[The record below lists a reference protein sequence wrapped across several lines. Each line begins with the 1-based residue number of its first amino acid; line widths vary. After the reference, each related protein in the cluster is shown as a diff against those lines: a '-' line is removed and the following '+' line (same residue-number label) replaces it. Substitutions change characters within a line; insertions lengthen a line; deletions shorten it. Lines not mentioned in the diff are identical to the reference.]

1 MLDVAVVYNR
11 YKFLGFEFLTWLW
24 YSIEENR
31 EVLSAVDSELTLL
44 QIGNR
49 LVLENR
55 VQDALESITIKGD
68 DAGLEEG
75 MISLRKGAVVTE
87 MNLICKYGDQEWR
100 LTVKGESFDIAG
112 LKTPE
117 SGPVETSEDLEG
129 RLLEKIFLNEKPIQ
143 LMDTLF
149 IHFIR
154 LRISNDWNEHV
165 VPLIRKWLHGK
176 ES

>member
-1 MLDVAVVYNR
+1 MLDVAVAYNR

-31 EVLSAVDSELTLL
+31 EGFTSIDSELTVLE
-44 QIGNR
+44 IGNR

-55 VQDALESITIKGD
+55 VQDAVESITIKGD

-75 MISLRKGAVVTE
+75 MIALRKGAVVTE

-100 LTVKGESFDIAG
+100 MTLKGESFDIAG
-112 LKTPE
+112 LKTPD

-129 RLLEKIFLNEKPIQ
+129 RFLEKVYMDEKAIQ
-143 LMDTLF
+143 LMDNLYRYF
-149 IHFIR
+149 LR
-154 LRISNDWNEHV
+154 LRISNEWNENE
-165 VPLIRKWLHGK
+165 VPRLRKWLHGK

>member
-1 MLDVAVVYNR
+1 MLDVAVAYNR

-24 YSIEENR
+24 YSIEEDR
-31 EVLSAVDSELTLL
+31 AVFRVVDPELTVLE
-44 QIGNR
+44 IGNR

-55 VQDALESITIKGD
+55 IQDALESITIKGD

-75 MISLRKGAVVTE
+75 LISLRKGAVVTE

-100 LTVKGESFDIAG
+100 LTIKGESFDIAG

-129 RLLEKIFLNEKPIQ
+129 RLLEKVFMDEKAIA
-143 LMDTLF
+143 LVDRLYR
-149 IHFIR
+149 HFIR
-154 LRISNDWNEHV
+154 LRISNDWNENV
-165 VPLIRKWLHGK
+165 VPRLRKWLHGK